1 MSSGK
6 GTVVVGLS
14 GGVDSAVAAALLLE
28 QGYEV
33 TGVMLRLWVD
43 EESEEDNQCCSPDSI
58 SLARKVARTLGIPLF
73 VIDAREEFRKTVV
86 DYFLESYREGETPNP
101 CVICNKWVRWG
112 FLKNRAE
119 IMGLE
124 NFATGHYA
132 RIRKREQSFYL
143 MKGSDARKDQ
153 SYVLSRLTQKDLAKT
168 LLPLGDW
175 SKTETRKRA
184 ASLNLPVS
192 DKTDSQDLCFSGIG
206 VSGFLKK
213 HIPDKFHPGEIVNS
227 DGKIIGKHAGLANYT
242 IGQRKGIRVASG
254 KPFYVLKKDFHN
266 NRLVV
271 SEIEKLAR
279 TRFKVRDINWINP
292 RQENE
297 LLAEVMV
304 RYRSTSYPSII
315 KMDEEMNQAI
325 IESSEPIYN
334 ISPGQLAVF
343 YQAECVLGSG
353 FITDEV

>member
-1 MSSGK
+1 
-6 GTVVVGLS
+6 
-14 GGVDSAVAAALLLE
+14 
-28 QGYEV
+28 
-33 TGVMLRLWVD
+33 
-43 EESEEDNQCCSPDSI
+43 
-58 SLARKVARTLGIPLF
+58 
-73 VIDAREEFRKTVV
+73 
-86 DYFLESYREGETPNP
+86 
-101 CVICNKWVRWG
+101 
-112 FLKNRAE
+112 
-119 IMGLE
+119 
-124 NFATGHYA
+124 
-132 RIRKREQSFYL
+132 
-143 MKGSDARKDQ
+143 
-153 SYVLSRLTQKDLAKT
+153 
-168 LLPLGDW
+168 
-175 SKTETRKRA
+175 
-184 ASLNLPVS
+184 
-192 DKTDSQDLCFSGIG
+192 
-206 VSGFLKK
+206 
-213 HIPDKFHPGEIVNS
+213 
-227 DGKIIGKHAGLANYT
+227 
-242 IGQRKGIRVASG
+242 
-254 KPFYVLKKDFHN
+254 LKKDFHN